1 MAVAR
6 RTGKFV
12 FVVIA
17 LLICFV
23 VFRIGC
29 APTKQPAIAPV
40 PVEHAALDANNSYDL
55 QRDEARGGHTL
66 ERHVGKSDAE
76 LRERLHNESIS
87 ADSTYADRATA
98 EMTVAAAIREN
109 RRRIDN
115 WIHRPGGHSNLVLDY
130 DSKTPL
136 GRSMRLSDAQSF
148 SCSHAVVVLKWI
160 NPQTY
165 YVLTSYPE
173 CWKPQ

>member
-1 MAVAR
+1 MAAAR
-6 RTGKFV
+6 RTRKFV
-12 FVVIA
+12 LVVVA
-17 LLICFV
+17 LLIGFA

-29 APTKQPAIAPV
+29 APAKTPRIAPA
-40 PVEHAALDANNSYDL
+40 PVEHAALDSSIRYNL

-66 ERHVGKSDAE
+66 QRHVGKSDAE
-76 LRERLHNESIS
+76 LRERLQNESIS
-87 ADSTYADRATA
+87 ADSTYADRTTA
-98 EMTVAAAIREN
+98 EMAVAAAIREN
-109 RRRIDN
+109 PRRIDN
-115 WIHRPGGHSNLVLDY
+115 WLHRPGGHSNLVLDY
-130 DSKTPL
+130 DSNAPL

-148 SCSHAVVVLKWI
+148 SCAHAVVVLKWI

>member
-1 MAVAR
+1 MAAAR

-12 FVVIA
+12 LVVIG
-17 LLICFV
+17 LLICFA

-29 APTKQPAIAPV
+29 APAKQPRTAPA
-40 PVEHAALDANNSYDL
+40 PVEHAALDSSNRYDL
-55 QRDEARGGHTL
+55 QRDETRGGHTL
-66 ERHVGKSDAE
+66 DRHVGKSETE
-76 LRERLHNESIS
+76 LRERLRNESIS
-87 ADSTYADRATA
+87 ADSTYTDRITA
-98 EMTVAAAIREN
+98 EMAVAAAVREN

-115 WIHRPGGHSNLVLDY
+115 WLHRPGGHSNLVLDY
-130 DSKTPL
+130 DSSTPL

-160 NPQTY
+160 NPQNY